1 VLDDDQEWFDFA
13 ESLKTTTGV
22 EIRWLSPMGP
32 LRVVWGYNL
41 DPEPDEDDAVWD
53 FSVGGTF

>member
-1 VLDDDQEWFDFA
+1 
-13 ESLKTTTGV
+13 
-22 EIRWLSPMGP
+22 MGP

-41 DPEPDEDDAVWD
+41 DPEPDEKDAVWD